1 MKTLLG
7 QIAIENKLFIRA
19 KDALFWTLLFPA
31 FFIVLYGFIYGDQV
45 WSSYNMR
52 AIDYTLPGLIIMA
65 ILVTGIMATATGFIE
80 DREKGIFRRFAV
92 TPLKRQTIIAGSII
106 QRYIVILVQTVILIL
121 IGVLAFQAEISGNFF
136 TFWLV
141 LTVAA
146 LCFLSI
152 GFALT
157 TAVKSARAATPVCM
171 IAFFILLFLGGIF
184 FPLEIMPEFL
194 QYICKVLPSTHI
206 NDAMRMIIIEGEG
219 LGAVW
224 QELLI
229 VLGWTAACLI
239 ISVKFFKW
247 E

>member
-1 MKTLLG
+1 L
-7 QIAIENKLFIRA
+7 
-19 KDALFWTLLFPA
+19 
-31 FFIVLYGFIYGDQV
+31 IYGDQV
-45 WSSYNMR
+45 WGDIR
-52 AIDYTLPGLIIMA
+52 AIDYTLPGLIVMA

-80 DREKGIFRRFAV
+80 DREKGIFRRFFV
-92 TPLKRQTIIAGSII
+92 TPLKRQTLIAGSIV
-106 QRYIVILVQTVILIL
+106 QRYIVILVQTIILIL
-121 IGVLAFQAEISGNFF
+121 LGLVAFDISISGNFF
-136 TFWLV
+136 AFWLI
-141 LTVAA
+141 LTIAA

-171 IAFFILLFLGGIF
+171 IVFFMLLFLGGIF

-194 QYICKVLPSTHI
+194 QNICRALPSTNI
-206 NDAMRMIIIEGEG
+206 NDAMRAIMIEGAG

-224 QELLI
+224 KELLI
-229 VLGWTAACLI
+229 ALGWTAACLI